1 MICTQKK
8 LTIDR
13 GAELRTPA
21 RAVACECRITRR
33 TPSCAAHDRTP
44 ARAVQTQRAR
54 KDKMSGHISD
64 EDIQKVRDA
73 TDLVALVSEITPVQ
87 QRGGEV
93 KCLCPFHTEKTPSF
107 HIDPQRQ
114 LWHCFGCGEGGDL
127 FKFVCKSQNVTFPEA
142 VRMLADRAHIELKE
156 EATPAARANKSKR
169 ARLMD
174 VCEKTC
180 EFYHSKLMRERSD
193 DAARAREYLS
203 ARNLGGQIPKTWALG
218 FAPGR
223 AQLVRHLYS
232 AGFTYDEMMLANV
245 AVKGRDGKIH
255 DRFFNRVMFPIRDVS
270 GRVIAFG
277 GRVIGE
283 GEPKYLNSQETP
295 LFHKSEVLYG
305 LDMAKAGMA
314 ASGVAVVVEGYTD
327 VIACHAAGLNN
338 VVATLGTALTQKH
351 IRTLSRHA
359 KNEIVYL
366 FDGDAAGQRAADR
379 ALGFIDSSIT
389 PEGSKNPISL
399 KAVTLPDN
407 QDPAE
412 FLETHGADELRETI
426 AGAKQLI
433 QYGIDRRLAQN
444 DLTTPEG
451 RSMAFSQALQILA
464 PIKTSVLAQQYMV
477 VIANA
482 THVSEVTAL
491 DALKKLKPTFE
502 QSRQVAQGAA
512 GAGAR
517 GARGAGA
524 QNSRAGGAQGAGGA
538 RGAGAQGV
546 HAGANGSVQGAGA
559 VAGAGGSAHAD
570 AVAQGE
576 QPSQTP
582 AQHAVQT
589 PMQMPD
595 LKNNRSQVERSL
607 LSLCVHE
614 PGVAAARLG
623 KVSAINF
630 HEALHVA
637 LSNALLNELTAN
649 AQITPAA
656 LLSNICMKVPAAGA
670 YLTYPQYDTTVSA
683 EKMADY
689 LCEELQ
695 IMDMEET
702 INAMRAQAASQKDS
716 DEFFRMIV
724 GMQRDLKKRK
734 SAHKPL

>member
-1 MICTQKK
+1 
-8 LTIDR
+8 
-13 GAELRTPA
+13 
-21 RAVACECRITRR
+21 
-33 TPSCAAHDRTP
+33 
-44 ARAVQTQRAR
+44 
-54 KDKMSGHISD
+54 MSGHISD

-73 TDLVALVSEITPVQ
+73 TDLVVLVSEITPVQ

-412 FLETHGADELRETI
+412 FLETHGAEDLRETI

-502 QSRQVAQGAA
+502 QYRQGAQG
-512 GAGAR
+512 
-517 GARGAGA
+517 GAGA
-524 QNSRAGGAQGAGGA
+524 QGAHAGANGS
-538 RGAGAQGV
+538 AQGV
-546 HAGANGSVQGAGA
+546 HAGANGSAQGAGA

-570 AVAQGE
+570 AAAQGE

>member
-1 MICTQKK
+1 
-8 LTIDR
+8 
-13 GAELRTPA
+13 
-21 RAVACECRITRR
+21 
-33 TPSCAAHDRTP
+33 
-44 ARAVQTQRAR
+44 
-54 KDKMSGHISD
+54 MSGHISD

-412 FLETHGADELRETI
+412 FLETHGAEDLRETI

-502 QSRQVAQGAA
+502 QYRQGAQG
-512 GAGAR
+512 
-517 GARGAGA
+517 GAGA
-524 QNSRAGGAQGAGGA
+524 QGAHAGANGS
-538 RGAGAQGV
+538 AQGV
-546 HAGANGSVQGAGA
+546 HAGANGSAQGAGA

-570 AVAQGE
+570 AAAQGE